1 MDNLKQFYSSYK
13 GLKFWVIAAS
23 FVIVAAGLKLT
34 SNLVTVFLIAVFLT
48 AISLSPLNWL
58 RRKKIPNFIA
68 FILVIIGLFGILT
81 LFGLLISTTISGFG
95 ERLPFYE
102 GKLNS
107 SWDNIHASLLRY
119 GLIDSSFN
127 IKEMLKPS
135 SLMSSSKD
143 FIIGLSGFIK
153 NPFLVLFIFIFMLA
167 EIKSFGKKLE
177 LVAPESLEG
186 TEVVV
191 KNIRLY
197 FGIKTLTSLA
207 TGFFVYI
214 TLLIV
219 GVDFALLWGLLA
231 FILNFIPSIGSI
243 FAAIPAVLLAFIQL
257 GTVEG
262 IIVGVAYLIIN
273 MVIGT
278 FIEPNLMGRNLGLS
292 PFVVF
297 ISMVFWGF
305 ILGPVG
311 MLISAP
317 LTMILKIIFD
327 SRPNTRAF
335 GIILGDS
342 TSLDNYQK
350 ID

>member
-1 MDNLKQFYSSYK
+1 METFEKFLHSYK
-13 GLKFWVIAAS
+13 GLKFWVVAAS
-23 FVIVAAGLKLT
+23 FVIVVAGLKSA
-34 SNLVTVFLIAVFLT
+34 SNLVTVFLIAVFIT

-58 RRKKIPNFIA
+58 RKRKVPDFIA
-68 FILVIIGLFGILT
+68 LILVIIGIFVIISLFI
-81 LFGLLISTTISGFG
+81 LLISTTIQGFG

-102 GKLNS
+102 EKLNN
-107 SWDNIHASLLRY
+107 SWNGIHDMLLSY
-119 GLIDSSFN
+119 GLIDSNFN
-127 IKEMLKPS
+127 IKELFKPS

-143 FIIGLSGFIK
+143 FIISLSGFIK
-153 NPFLVLFIFIFMLA
+153 NPFLVLFIFIFMAA
-167 EIKSFGKKLE
+167 EIKSFNKKLRT
-177 LVAPESLEG
+177 VAPESLRG
-186 TEVVV
+186 TEKVV

-207 TGFFVYI
+207 TGILVYI

-231 FILNFIPSIGSI
+231 FVLNFIPSIGSI

-257 GTVEG
+257 GTFEG
-262 IIVGVAYLIIN
+262 IITGVAYLIIN

-278 FIEPNLMGRNLGLS
+278 FIEPQLMGRNLGLS

-327 SRPNTRAF
+327 SKPNTRAF
-335 GIILGDS
+335 GAMLGDIS
-342 TSLDNYQK
+342 SLDNYK
-350 ID
+350 NH

>member
-1 MDNLKQFYSSYK
+1 MENYQQFYTSYK

-23 FVIVAAGLKLT
+23 FVIVVTGLKLA

-48 AISLSPLNWL
+48 AISLSPFTWL
-58 RRKKIPNFIA
+58 RKKKVPDAIA
-68 FILVIIGLFGILT
+68 LILVIIGLFVILS
-81 LFGLLISTTISGFG
+81 LFGLLISKTVNGFG

-102 GKLNS
+102 EKLNN
-107 SWDNIHASLLRY
+107 SWDNIHASLLSY
-119 GLIDSSFN
+119 GLIDASFN
-127 IKEMLKPS
+127 IKEILKPS
-135 SLMSSSKD
+135 SLMSSSKN
-143 FIIGLSGFIK
+143 FIISLSGFIK
-153 NPFLVLFIFIFMLA
+153 NPFLVLFIFIFMAA
-167 EIKSFGKKLE
+167 EIKSFGKKLKT
-177 LVAPESLEG
+177 VAPESLRG
-186 TEVVV
+186 TEKVI

-207 TGFFVYI
+207 TGILVYV

-243 FAAIPAVLLAFIQL
+243 FAAVPAVLLAFIQL
-257 GTVEG
+257 GTFEG
-262 IIVGVAYLIIN
+262 IITGIAYLIIN

-278 FIEPNLMGRNLGLS
+278 FIEPQLMGRNLGLS

-297 ISMVFWGF
+297 ISMIFWGF
-305 ILGPVG
+305 ILGPIG

-335 GIILGDS
+335 GALLGDS
-342 TSLDNYQK
+342 ASLKNYSNH
-350 ID
+350 